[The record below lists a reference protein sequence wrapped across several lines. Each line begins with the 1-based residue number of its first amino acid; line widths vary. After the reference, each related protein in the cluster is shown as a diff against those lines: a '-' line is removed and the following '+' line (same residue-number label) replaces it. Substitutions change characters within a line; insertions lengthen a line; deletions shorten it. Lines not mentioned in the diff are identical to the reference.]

1 MLVMS
6 RWGQVQL
13 DSDPTFSILTTK
25 TYSNMK
31 IVKTILL
38 YLLVAFYLFAGSMHF
53 IQPDFY
59 LPMMPAWLPAHTF
72 LISLSGVAEIGLAIL
87 LIPIKTRAIAAK
99 LIIAML
105 VVFFFVIH
113 IPESIGYYKTGNEKF
128 TASIIRLPFQ
138 FLFIAWAWMFTK
150 K

>member
-1 MLVMS
+1 
-6 RWGQVQL
+6 
-13 DSDPTFSILTTK
+13 
-25 TYSNMK
+25 MK

-38 YLLVAFYLFAGSMHF
+38 YLQVAFYLFAGSMHF

-59 LPMMPAWLPAHTF
+59 APIMPAWLPAPTF
-72 LISLSGVAEIGLAIL
+72 LISLSGVVEIVLAIL

-99 LIIAML
+99 LIIVML

-113 IPESIGYYKTGNEKF
+113 IPDSIGRYKAGDEMF
-128 TASIIRLPFQ
+128 IASIIRLPIQ